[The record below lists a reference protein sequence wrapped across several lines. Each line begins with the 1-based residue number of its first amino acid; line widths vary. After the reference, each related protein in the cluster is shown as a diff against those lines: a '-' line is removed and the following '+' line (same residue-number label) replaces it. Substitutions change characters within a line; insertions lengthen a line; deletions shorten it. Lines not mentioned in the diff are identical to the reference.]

1 MSWSYYLR
9 IISSTSWAYS
19 SSKITPLSV
28 KFVSTV
34 LYHRSS
40 AILDFYGGFRWQL
53 VPRLPFPAPRSP
65 LPAPRS
71 PLPVPRFS
79 NILITRQKLNT
90 HFYWSISH
98 PPFAHLSTPTK
109 SWRGKIQANWANQ
122 FSCVDKN
129 APCLFIHNNSSKHDC
144 FSAGCVCANFC
155 NFEPFSFPELRS
167 FWSAEGIDNDFEPE
181 VSAPFLSVEKFL

>member
-1 MSWSYYLR
+1 MTSEKLYRNTFKGKENWATAKWTGTLCLQGARNQTACTTPRTLVPLLMNLTLLVTARLPRWTRLDLSFTLVFVLKCLYGKIPSPATENRDLATVVVGRDLGHYLR

-65 LPAPRS
+65 FPVLVTSHGSS
-71 PLPVPRFS
+71 PK
-79 NILITRQKLNT
+79 NI
-90 HFYWSISH
+90 
-98 PPFAHLSTPTK
+98 PPF
-109 SWRGKIQANWANQ
+109 
-122 FSCVDKN
+122 
-129 APCLFIHNNSSKHDC
+129 
-144 FSAGCVCANFC
+144 
-155 NFEPFSFPELRS
+155 
-167 FWSAEGIDNDFEPE
+167 
-181 VSAPFLSVEKFL
+181 